1 MNNGRRQPS
10 LLVPALI
17 GGGVAG
23 FVSSIP
29 LVGALNCLCCSLV
42 IGGGVLA
49 AFLQS
54 NNCQKA
60 GVAFTAGSGALVGLV
75 SAVFYAVVAAV
86 VGSLVQVLMPM
97 GDPAEM
103 LEMMREQ
110 GVDLPPLVESFMRSM
125 GGTSGLGLR
134 IMIGFGVSLVVGA
147 IFGTLGGLLGGLFF
161 KYEPAPSTPAPP
173 STPPP
178 PAPPG
183 A

>member
-1 MNNGRRQPS
+1 MNGGRQPS

-29 LVGALNCLCCSLV
+29 GLNLLNICCCSLV

-60 GVAFTAGSGALVGLV
+60 GVPFTAGSGAIVGLA
-75 SAVFYAVVAAV
+75 SAGFYAVVSAV
-86 VGSLVQVLMPM
+86 VGTLVQMVMPM
-97 GDPAEM
+97 GDPAEA
-103 LEMMREQ
+103 LEMMRQQ
-110 GVDLPPLVESFMRSM
+110 GVELPPMVESFMQSM

-134 IMIGFGVSLVVGA
+134 IMIGFGVSLIIGA

-161 KYEPAPSTPAPP
+161 RYEPAPAAPAPP

-183 A
+183 V